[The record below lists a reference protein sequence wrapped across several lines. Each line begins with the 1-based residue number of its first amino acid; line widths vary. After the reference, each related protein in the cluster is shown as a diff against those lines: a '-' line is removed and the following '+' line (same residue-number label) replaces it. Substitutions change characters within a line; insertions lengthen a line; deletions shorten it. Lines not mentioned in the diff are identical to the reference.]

1 MPKRLSR
8 AMIALLLFAV
18 LGSGA
23 CAGKPPKPVVI
34 YKPTPCP
41 QQKYDVLPG
50 SKDVVPKPNQPWP
63 AVRRNEKMLH
73 ARLRKCEAAFEDCKR
88 VDQACRDALNEHE

>member
-1 MPKRLSR
+1 MPKGLRCT
-8 AMIALLLFAV
+8 MIALLLFAV

-23 CAGKPPKPVVI
+23 CSAKPPKPTVI

-50 SKDVVPKPNQPWP
+50 SKDVAPRPNQPWP

-73 ARLRKCEAAFEDCKR
+73 ARLRKCEAAFENCKR
-88 VDQACRDALNEHE
+88 IDGACRESFETEE